1 MEEDYRLVQRELLKS
16 IKDLCMGQIM
26 SRNPNKVS
34 PLHPALPYPALP
46 CPTLPVSARLVPFL
60 RQDQPTLQALL
71 DSTLSSGFIYEE
83 DWKDMVRG
91 GGGGAVPHNK
101 IKIVAEQ

>member
-1 MEEDYRLVQRELLKS
+1 MHGADNEQEPEQGLTPS
-16 IKDLCMGQIM
+16 
-26 SRNPNKVS
+26 
-34 PLHPALPYPALP
+34 P

-91 GGGGAVPHNK
+91 GGGGAVPT
-101 IKIVAEQ
+101 IKLKSLLNNEI

>member
-1 MEEDYRLVQRELLKS
+1 MQRELLKS

-34 PLHPALPYPALP
+34 PLHPALPY
-46 CPTLPVSARLVPFL
+46 PTLPVSARLVPFL

-91 GGGGAVPHNK
+91 GGGGGGGGAVPDNN
-101 IKIVAEQ
+101 IKIVAEE

>member
-1 MEEDYRLVQRELLKS
+1 MHGADHEQEPEQGLT
-16 IKDLCMGQIM
+16 
-26 SRNPNKVS
+26 PS
-34 PLHPALPYPALP
+34 PCPTLP

-91 GGGGAVPHNK
+91 GDGGAVPHNK